1 MNDVWVDF
9 WGHLTGVIIVVMM
22 VAFVSIWAWA
32 WSGRHK
38 RAFSRMA
45 ELPMEDE
52 PPHEHAAAQACAKDD
67 QP

>member
-1 MNDVWVDF
+1 MSEI

-22 VAFVSIWAWA
+22 ITFISIWAWA

-38 RAFSRMA
+38 KAFTRMA

-52 PPHEHAAAQACAKDD
+52 PGYDNAAARARAKDE

>member
-1 MNDVWVDF
+1 MNEI

-22 VAFVSIWAWA
+22 FTFICIWAWA

-38 RAFSRMA
+38 KAFLRMA

-52 PPHEHAAAQACAKDD
+52 PVDAVTDAHAKDAK
-67 QP
+67 P

>member
-1 MNDVWVDF
+1 MNEI

-22 VAFVSIWAWA
+22 FTFICIWAWA

-38 RAFSRMA
+38 KAFSRMA

-52 PPHEHAAAQACAKDD
+52 SASENPKAGADAKDA